1 MPVSL
6 STKLTIGKWGLQ
18 YYAQKWSN
26 RFKLAG
32 RFILTRGQNAQA
44 AMATTAAYGSYNL
57 SQTAFTPP
65 SCPVCPKS
73 TMEKVAEAIS
83 SVTQEPAAPATAIA
97 AQVVTMPS
105 LPNIALVF
113 LAGLTVSAVDVHFKL
128 KYEAEERAEH
138 ARTRSL
144 ADKLLRR
151 NKHDEKETPQQQK
164 ATDVAKKFI
173 RRGTRNATLK
183 AKKLKRNAGRQFKR
197 TIPPLAVSY
206 AWSLLL
212 GFGLK
217 EAIIYYLML
226 RVAVKSGE
234 IIRNFAFPPEQNPQ
248 LKIEVPKR
256 TDDQNDE
263 KTERKGSR
271 SPSPS
276 PTPSPNPASASSS
289 AITKKS
295 RFSKFMFWKKNQ

>member
-1 MPVSL
+1 MKIPL
-6 STKLTIGKWGLQ
+6 ALKLRIGQWGLQ
-18 YYAQKWSN
+18 HYAQKWSN
-26 RFKLAG
+26 RFKFAG
-32 RFILTRGQNAQA
+32 RFILTRGENAQA
-44 AMATTAAYGSYNL
+44 AMGTTALYGAYSL

-65 SCPVCPKS
+65 SCPVCPES
-73 TMEKVAEAIS
+73 AIDKVAKAFTS
-83 SVTQEPAAPATAIA
+83 AAPAA
-97 AQVVTMPS
+97 APAAALTSNVVVMPS
-105 LPNIALVF
+105 LSFIGLVF

-138 ARTRSL
+138 ERKRSL

-151 NKHDEKETPQQQK
+151 NKQDEKETPQQQK
-164 ATDVAKKFI
+164 ATEVAKKFV
-173 RRGTRNATLK
+173 RQGTRNATLK

-217 EAIIYYLML
+217 EAIIYYLTL

-248 LKIEVPKR
+248 LKIDIPKR
-256 TDDQNDE
+256 AEDQNDE
-263 KTERKGSR
+263 KAVRKGSR

-289 AITKKS
+289 ATTKKS
-295 RFSKFMFWKKNQ
+295 RFSKLMFWKKNQ